1 MIRLALA
8 ALIALVASSCAQRMK
23 SDEAQIYEAILFDQ
37 QFTTELGDTEA
48 VMVVAELAQADV
60 LLHGAVATFETL
72 GATQSMVEALNRA
85 SLKPGRLP
93 AELESHSRLV
103 VLSDAEPRSPG
114 QLRLQ
119 VDQAFAQRYP
129 GHRGFVRFSPIG
141 FSVQRTEALVAA
153 VLECGGMC
161 SHGNMF
167 LLRRN
172 EGHWQITNR
181 RTPWIS

>member
-1 MIRLALA
+1 MVRLGLS
-8 ALIALVASSCAQRMK
+8 ALVALVLSSCAHPMK

-48 VMVVAELAQADV
+48 VMVVSELAQADV
-60 LLHGAVATFETL
+60 LVHGAVATFATL
-72 GATQSMVEALNRA
+72 GANQSTVEALNRA

-103 VLSDAEPRSPG
+103 VVSDPEPRSPA
-114 QLRLQ
+114 QPRLQ

-129 GHRGFVRFSPIG
+129 GHQGFVRFSPIG
-141 FSVQRTEALVAA
+141 FSVQRTEAVVAA
-153 VLECGGMC
+153 VLECGGLC
-161 SHGNMF
+161 SHGDMF
-167 LLRRN
+167 VLRRN
-172 EGHWQITNR
+172 EGRWKITNR